1 MAKSASF
8 DVTTGVDLQEV
19 DNAVNQARK
28 EMEQRYDF
36 KGTKCTYEFDREGAK
51 ITLEGD
57 DDYKVKSLFDI
68 LETKFIA
75 RKISLK
81 NVKAGDVEQVG
92 AGRSKQV
99 LELAQGI
106 PVETAREIVKA
117 VKNEKFKK
125 VQVAIQGDDL
135 RVTSASRDQLQEV
148 MTFLREGDFGYELNF
163 GNYR

>member
-1 MAKSASF
+1 MAKSSSF

-28 EMEQRYDF
+28 EVQQRYDF
-36 KGTKCTYEFDREGAK
+36 KGTDCTYDFDREGAK
-51 ITLEGD
+51 ITIEGD

-68 LETKFIA
+68 LQAKFVA
-75 RKISLK
+75 RKVALK
-81 NVKAGDVEQVG
+81 NVKEGDVEEVG

-106 PVETAREIVKA
+106 PGDTAREIVKA

-125 VQVAIQGDDL
+125 VQVAIQGEEL

-148 MTFLREGDFGYELNF
+148 MNFLRDGDFGYELNF